1 MQFTKLIAIIAITSL
16 GLAAQAQDGTLR
28 RGTLVAANDTTAVS
42 EAQPSQGVVIL
53 NTNTNTNT
61 ATNAAKA
68 NAQQSQTATQIPT
81 TVVEANPVSESR
93 AEAMRRARQNA
104 EVQTEQKIV
113 EKLEESRLKEENER
127 AERLFGNKLESTSA
141 ATATAVATPT
151 GAAATATAVTTT
163 VAEPVKE
170 EKKDEPTVN
179 IEKVEI
185 VTPVKEE
192 AAPVSTVAIDEV
204 KPVEAKDKF
213 YVSPI
218 LAVPSYDASNV
229 KSNYGLG
236 IALGSILK
244 NNIGI
249 EGTFLYSNHTVD
261 TYWQAPIYSD
271 LDQYDF
277 SASAKYYVFPGQLR
291 PYAGVSLTYIY
302 RQYQDRVQSGSA
314 WLANPYSQT
323 EETHAVNAG
332 ILGGVDFAINDNVM
346 IGAGFDWNFNIMS
359 KSDFNYSSYNL
370 PANSKPLEEIDYYT
384 LKLNAKISF

>member
-1 MQFTKLIAIIAITSL
+1 MQFTKLIAILAITST
-16 GLAAQAQDGTLR
+16 AIVANAQNA
-28 RGTLVAANDTTAVS
+28 AVS

-53 NTNTNTNT
+53 NTNTNTNS
-61 ATNAAKA
+61 ASNAAKA

-93 AEAMRRARQNA
+93 ADAMRRARQNA

-113 EKLEESRLKEENER
+113 EKLEESRLREENER

-141 ATATAVATPT
+141 ATATAVATPN

-163 VAEPVKE
+163 TVEPV
-170 EKKDEPTVN
+170 KKDEPTVN

-185 VTPVKEE
+185 VTPVQEQ
-192 AAPVSTVAIDEV
+192 AAPVSTVAIEE
-204 KPVEAKDKF
+204 PVVEKAKDKF
-213 YVSPI
+213 YVSPM
-218 LAVPSYDASNV
+218 LAVPSYSASNV

-236 IALGSILK
+236 IALGSILA
-244 NNIGI
+244 NNIGV

-261 TYWQAPIYSD
+261 TFWTPGVYSD

-277 SASAKYYVFPGQLR
+277 SASAKYYIFPGPLR

-302 RQYQDRVQSGSA
+302 RQYQGRIQSGGA
-314 WLANPYSQT
+314 WVANPYSQS

-332 ILGGVDFAINDNVM
+332 ILGGVDFALNDNVM
-346 IGAGFDWNFNIMS
+346 IGAGFDWNFNVMN
-359 KSDFNYSSYNL
+359 KSDFNYSAYNM

-384 LKLNAKISF
+384 LKLNAKVSF